1 VTAHASL
8 LGAAPAADIA
18 ADIAANEP
26 AAALRA
32 PLSSWFALGV
42 LSLVVVLGLVDK
54 LIFTLVAEPLR
65 HTLAL
70 SDTQLGLLQG
80 VAFTLATAVTM
91 APFGWLSDRYE
102 RRWVLA
108 ASVVL
113 WSACGALRGTSD
125 GFSALFFASVGLGLA
140 EGSPLPINNSLIPDL
155 FPRAQRVAANTIFG
169 LVTLLAASIGSA
181 LGGAAVTLSDAARP
195 HLPAALQHLESW
207 RLAFFATAAVGVPT
221 ALLVLVMP
229 RVSRGRYDTPTAAA
243 ERASRQAFGAYLR
256 AHWRT
261 LTGVVCGTGFTMVGF
276 SAVASW
282 IPIMVARRFG
292 VSPQQLG
299 NGVGISFFIATIAGT
314 TLAVVGMKWARRRRG
329 PAGTLRVLALGNLA
343 FTALTPLLLFVRSS
357 FDVFCVLGLIVTP
370 LIANVLITPNAI
382 QDVSPAPLRART
394 AGVMLTLGQL
404 FQVIGP
410 LAIGGLS
417 DTLSAIS
424 PNALVIAIV
433 ALVVVMGAL
442 GSVVLRATETS
453 FARLVAMLTGDS
465 KA

>member
-1 VTAHASL
+1 MSAHANL
-8 LGAAPAADIA
+8 LGPAAGVEAIA
-18 ADIAANEP
+18 DDPLAKQ
-26 AAALRA
+26 RA
-32 PLSSWFALGV
+32 PLSSWFSLGV

-65 HTLAL
+65 HTLSL

-91 APFGWLSDRYE
+91 APFGWLDRYD

-113 WSACGALRGTSD
+113 WSACGALRGASD
-125 GFSALFFASVGLGLA
+125 GFSMLFLASVGLGLA

-181 LGGAAVTLSDAARP
+181 LGGAAVTLSDSARP
-195 HLPAALQHLESW
+195 HLPLAMQHLESW
-207 RLAFFATAAVGVPT
+207 RLAFFVTASVGVPT
-221 ALLVLVMP
+221 ALLVLLMP
-229 RVSRGRYDTPTAAA
+229 RTPRGRNDAHTPAA
-243 ERASRQAFGAYLR
+243 EQASKQEFANYLR

-276 SAVASW
+276 SAVGSW

-299 NGVGISFFIATIAGT
+299 NGVGASFFLATIAGT
-314 TLAVVGMKWARRRRG
+314 KLAVVGMKWARRRSG
-329 PAGTLRVLALGNLA
+329 AAGTLRLLAIGNLT

-370 LIANVLITPNAI
+370 LIANVLISPNAM
-382 QDVSPAPLRART
+382 QDLSPAPMRSRVAGRDAHAGAAVPGHRPAGHRRPVGHARGRVAQRARHRDRRPRGGDGRHRLRR
-394 AGVMLTLGQL
+394 A
-404 FQVIGP
+404 
-410 LAIGGLS
+410 ARHGGLVH
-417 DTLSAIS
+417 A
-424 PNALVIAIV
+424 A
-433 ALVVVMGAL
+433 G
-442 GSVVLRATETS
+442 RH
-453 FARLVAMLTGDS
+453 GDRGDA
-465 KA
+465 KT

>member
-1 VTAHASL
+1 MTAHASL
-8 LGAAPAADIA
+8 MGAAPVAD
-18 ADIAANEP
+18 DLAANDP
-26 AAALRA
+26 SAKQRA
-32 PLSSWFALGV
+32 PLSAWFSLGV
-42 LSLVVVLGLVDK
+42 LSMVVVLGLVDK

-65 HTLAL
+65 HTLSL

-108 ASVVL
+108 GSVVL

-125 GFSALFFASVGLGLA
+125 GFSMLFFASVGLGLA
-140 EGSPLPINNSLIPDL
+140 EGSPLPVNNSLIPDL
-155 FPRAQRVAANTIFG
+155 FPRSQRVAANTIFG

-207 RLAFFATAAVGVPT
+207 RLAFFATAAAGVPT
-221 ALLVLVMP
+221 ALLVLAMP
-229 RVSRGRYDTPTAAA
+229 RATRGRYDAHTAAA
-243 ERASRQAFGAYLR
+243 EQVSRQEFGAYLR

-276 SAVASW
+276 SAVGSW

-292 VSPQQLG
+292 VSPQQLS
-299 NGVGISFFIATIAGT
+299 NGVGASFFLATLAGT
-314 TLAVVGMKWARRRRG
+314 ALAVLGMKWARKRMG
-329 PAGTLRVLALGNLA
+329 AAGTLRLLALGNLSFA
-343 FTALTPLLLFVRSS
+343 ALTVLLLFVRSS

-370 LIANVLITPNAI
+370 LIANVLISPNAV
-382 QDVSPAPLRART
+382 QDLAPAAMRSRT
-394 AGVMLTLGQL
+394 AGVMLMVGQL

-417 DTLSAIS
+417 DKISAIS

-433 ALVVVMGAL
+433 VLVVVMGAV
-442 GSVVLRATETS
+442 GSIVLRATEAS
-453 FARLVAMLTGDS
+453 FARLVATITGGTN
-465 KA
+465 A

>member
-1 VTAHASL
+1 MTAHASV
-8 LGAAPAADIA
+8 LGAAPAAD
-18 ADIAANEP
+18 DIALEP
-26 AAALRA
+26 HATRRA
-32 PLSSWFALGV
+32 PLSAWFSLGV

-65 HTLAL
+65 HTLSL

-91 APFGWLSDRYE
+91 APFGWLSDRYD

-108 ASVVL
+108 AAVVL
-113 WSACGALRGTSD
+113 WSACGALRGTPD
-125 GFSALFFASVGLGLA
+125 GFSMLFFASVGLGLA
-140 EGSPLPINNSLIPDL
+140 EGCPLPVNNSLIPDL

-181 LGGAAVTLSDAARP
+181 LGGAAVTLSDAMRP

-207 RLAFFATAAVGVPT
+207 RLAFFATAAVGAPT
-221 ALLVLVMP
+221 ALLVLLMP
-229 RVSRGRYDTPTAAA
+229 RARRGRYDAHTPAA
-243 ERASRQAFGAYLR
+243 EQVSKQEFGAYLR

-276 SAVASW
+276 SAVGSW
-282 IPIMVARRFG
+282 IPIMAARRFG

-299 NGVGISFFIATIAGT
+299 NGVGASFFLATIAGT

-329 PAGTLRVLALGNLA
+329 AAGTLRLLAIGNLT

-370 LIANVLITPNAI
+370 LIANVLISPNAM
-382 QDVSPAPLRART
+382 QDLSPAPMRSRV
-394 AGVMLTLGQL
+394 AGVMLTLAQL

-417 DTLSAIS
+417 DTLAAVS

-433 ALVVVMGAL
+433 SLVVVMGAL
-442 GSVVLRATETS
+442 GSIVLRATEAS
-453 FARLVAMLTGDS
+453 FSRLVATVTGE
-465 KA
+465 ARA

>member
-1 VTAHASL
+1 MTAHASL
-8 LGAAPAADIA
+8 LGTPAAVDAGA
-18 ADIAANEP
+18 ADDP
-26 AAALRA
+26 AAKQRA
-32 PLSSWFALGV
+32 PLSSWFSLGV

-65 HTLAL
+65 HTLSL

-91 APFGWLSDRYE
+91 APFGWLSDRYD
-102 RRWVLA
+102 RRRVLA

-125 GFSALFFASVGLGLA
+125 GFSALFLASVGLGLA

-181 LGGAAVTLSDAARP
+181 LGGAAVTLSDSARP
-195 HLPAALQHLESW
+195 HLPLAMQHLESW
-207 RLAFFATAAVGVPT
+207 RLAFFATAAVGLPT

-229 RVSRGRYDTPTAAA
+229 GATRGRYDAHTAAA
-243 ERASRQAFGAYLR
+243 EQASKQEFGAYLR

-276 SAVASW
+276 SAVGTW

-299 NGVGISFFIATIAGT
+299 NGVGASFFLATLAGT
-314 TLAVVGMKWARRRRG
+314 ALAVLGMKWVRRRHG
-329 PAGTLRVLALGNLA
+329 PAGTLRLLAFGNLMFA
-343 FTALTPLLLFVRSS
+343 ALTPLLLFVRSS
-357 FDVFCVLGLIVTP
+357 FDVFCVLGLLVTP
-370 LIANVLITPNAI
+370 LIANVLVSPNAV
-382 QDVSPAPLRART
+382 QDIAPASMRARA
-394 AGVMLTLGQL
+394 AGVMLMVGQL
-404 FQVIGP
+404 FQVLGP

-417 DTLSAIS
+417 DTISAIS

-433 ALVVVMGAL
+433 ALVVVMGAI
-442 GSVVLRATETS
+442 GAVVLRATEAS
-453 FARLVAMLTGDS
+453 FARLVATVTGS
-465 KA
+465 TKA

>member
-1 VTAHASL
+1 MSAHTTLLVAPPASSD
-8 LGAAPAADIA
+8 AAD
-18 ADIAANEP
+18 DP
-26 AAALRA
+26 QAALRA
-32 PLSSWFALGV
+32 PLSSWFSLGV

-65 HTLAL
+65 HSLAL
-70 SDTQLGLLQG
+70 SDTQLGVLQG

-91 APFGWLSDRYE
+91 APFGWLSDRYD

-108 ASVVL
+108 GAVLL
-113 WSACGALRGTSD
+113 WSACGALRGTPE
-125 GFSALFFASVGLGLA
+125 GFSMLFFASVGLGLA
-140 EGSPLPINNSLIPDL
+140 EGCPLPVNNSLIPDL

-195 HLPAALQHLESW
+195 HLPAAMQHLESW
-207 RLAFFATAAVGVPT
+207 RLAFFATAAAGIPT
-221 ALLVLVMP
+221 ALLLLVMP
-229 RVSRGRYDTPTAAA
+229 RVTRGRYDAHTPAA
-243 ERASRQAFGAYLR
+243 EQASRQEFGEYLR

-261 LTGVVCGTGFTMVGF
+261 LAGVVCGTGFTMVGF
-276 SAVASW
+276 SAVGSW

-299 NGVGISFFIATIAGT
+299 NGVGAAFFLATIAGT
-314 TLAVVGMKWARRRRG
+314 TLAVLGMKLARRRLG
-329 PAGTLRVLALGNLA
+329 PTGTLRLLSLGNLA
-343 FTALTPLLLFVRSS
+343 FAALTPLLLFVRSS

-370 LIANVLITPNAI
+370 LIANVLISPNAM
-382 QDVSPAPLRART
+382 QDLSPAPMRSRT
-394 AGVMLTLGQL
+394 AGVMLTLAQL

-417 DTLSAIS
+417 DTLGAIS

-433 ALVVVMGAL
+433 SLVVVMGAL
-442 GSVVLRATETS
+442 GSIVLRATEAS
-453 FARLVAMLTGDS
+453 FTRLVAQVNGE
-465 KA
+465 AAA

>member
-1 VTAHASL
+1 MTAHASL
-8 LGAAPAADIA
+8 LGTPPAVDDVAANDPVAKQRAPA
-18 ADIAANEP
+18 
-26 AAALRA
+26 
-32 PLSSWFALGV
+32 SSWFSLGV

-65 HTLAL
+65 HTLSL

-91 APFGWLSDRYE
+91 APFGWLSDRYD

-108 ASVVL
+108 GSVVL
-113 WSACGALRGTSD
+113 WSACGALRGTSS
-125 GFSALFFASVGLGLA
+125 GFSTLFFASVGLGLA

-155 FPRAQRVAANTIFG
+155 FPRSQRVAANTIFG

-195 HLPAALQHLESW
+195 HLPAAIQHLESW

-221 ALLVLVMP
+221 ALLVLLMP
-229 RVSRGRYDTPTAAA
+229 RATRGRYDAHTAAA
-243 ERASRQAFGAYLR
+243 EQASRQEFSAFLR

-276 SAVASW
+276 SAVGSW

-299 NGVGISFFIATIAGT
+299 NGVGISFFLATIAGT
-314 TLAVVGMKWARRRRG
+314 ALAVVGMKWVRRRSG
-329 PAGTLRVLALGNLA
+329 PAGTLRLLALGNLA

-370 LIANVLITPNAI
+370 LIANVLISPNAM
-382 QDVSPAPLRART
+382 QDLSPAPMRART
-394 AGVMLTLGQL
+394 AGVMLTVAQL
-404 FQVIGP
+404 FQVFGP

-417 DTLSAIS
+417 DTISAVS

-433 ALVVVMGAL
+433 LLVVVMGAL
-442 GSVVLRATETS
+442 GSIVLRATEVS
-453 FARLVAMLTGDS
+453 FARLVATVTGNA

>member
-1 VTAHASL
+1 MSAHASPM
-8 LGAAPAADIA
+8 GAARVADKTTA
-18 ADIAANEP
+18 SEP
-26 AAALRA
+26 AAKQRA
-32 PLSSWFALGV
+32 PLSSWFSLGV
-42 LSLVVVLGLVDK
+42 LSMVVVLGLVDK

-91 APFGWLSDRYE
+91 APFGWLSDRYD

-108 ASVVL
+108 GSVVL

-125 GFSALFFASVGLGLA
+125 GFSTLFFASVGLGLA
-140 EGSPLPINNSLIPDL
+140 EGSPLPVNNSLIPDL
-155 FPRAQRVAANTIFG
+155 FPRSQRVAANTIFG

-195 HLPAALQHLESW
+195 HLPAAMQHLESW
-207 RLAFFATAAVGVPT
+207 RLAFFATAAAGVPT

-229 RVSRGRYDTPTAAA
+229 RATRGRYDAHTAAA
-243 ERASRQAFGAYLR
+243 EQASRQEFGDYLR

-276 SAVASW
+276 SAVGSW
-282 IPIMVARRFG
+282 IPIMAARRFG

-299 NGVGISFFIATIAGT
+299 NGVGASFFLATLAGT
-314 TLAVVGMKWARRRRG
+314 ALAVIGMKWARKRMG
-329 PAGTLRVLALGNLA
+329 PAGTLRLLALGNLSFA
-343 FTALTPLLLFVRSS
+343 ALTVLLLFVRSS

-370 LIANVLITPNAI
+370 LIANVLISPNAV
-382 QDVSPAPLRART
+382 QDLAPASMRSRT
-394 AGVMLTLGQL
+394 AGVMLMVGQL

-417 DTLSAIS
+417 DKISAIS

-433 ALVVVMGAL
+433 ALVVVMGAV
-442 GSVVLRATETS
+442 GSVVLRATEAS
-453 FARLVAMLTGDS
+453 FARVVATITGG
-465 KA
+465 AEA